1 MPVWTI
7 AAAQYEPRNRSV
19 AENITHHLRFI
30 DAAAAASC
38 EVLFFP
44 ELSLTGPVRNASLP
58 LPPDADELRPLC
70 EAASRHKIM
79 VIAGLPVMKNGKP
92 VKGLAIFVPG
102 RQAPVICAQGKG
114 ACLTPA
120 QTNIN
125 VLPLNA
131 DPGELDPTAS
141 VMATGYCPDEP
152 LEQQSTATLQRFAH
166 RYAIAVL
173 KSDYA
178 SGTLLGG
185 SALWD
190 EQGQLIVRADRGELL
205 LTGQKHAEGWQGDI
219 IPLR

>member
-44 ELSLTGPVRNASLP
+44 ELSLTGPERNASLP
-58 LPPDADELRPLC
+58 LPPDAVELHPLS
-70 EAASRHKIM
+70 EAATRHKII
-79 VIAGLPVMKNGKP
+79 VIAGLPVYKNGKP

-102 RQAPVICAQGKG
+102 KQEPVTCAQGKG
-114 ACLTPA
+114 ACLAPL
-120 QTNIN
+120 QTNIS
-125 VLPLNA
+125 VLPLDA
-131 DPGELDPTAS
+131 DAAELDPKAS
-141 VMATGYCPDEP
+141 LLATGYCPDEP
-152 LEQQSTATLQRFAH
+152 HEQLSTATLQRFAH
-166 RYAIAVL
+166 KYAIAVL